1 STVLMGAVS
10 ITVMTVGGR
19 MILAGRMSVGEFVSF
34 SLFLGVMVAPVFQM
48 VSIGTQI
55 TEAFAGLDR
64 MHEVMSETPEDV
76 DPDRTI
82 TLDRIQGHIQFDNV
96 TFEYEAGKPVLHGVT
111 LDAIPGTVTALVGS
125 SGSGKSTLIG
135 LVAAFAKPIAGRVY
149 IDGIDLSTVRLD
161 SYRSQLGVVLQD
173 NFLFDGT

>member
-1 STVLMGAVS
+1 MPLSKKQAS
-10 ITVMTVGGR
+10 EITASQVMAGGR
-19 MILAGRMSVGEFVSF
+19 MILNGRMTIGDFF
-34 SLFLGVMVAPVFQM
+34 AFTLYLGFLVAPVFQM

-96 TFEYEAGKPVLHGVT
+96 TFEYESGKPVLHGVT
-111 LDAIPGTVTALVGS
+111 LDVVPGTVTALVGS
-125 SGSGKSTLIG
+125 SGSGNTS
-135 LVAAFAKPIAGRVY
+135 AQPP
-149 IDGIDLSTVRLD
+149 S
-161 SYRSQLGVVLQD
+161 
-173 NFLFDGT
+173 